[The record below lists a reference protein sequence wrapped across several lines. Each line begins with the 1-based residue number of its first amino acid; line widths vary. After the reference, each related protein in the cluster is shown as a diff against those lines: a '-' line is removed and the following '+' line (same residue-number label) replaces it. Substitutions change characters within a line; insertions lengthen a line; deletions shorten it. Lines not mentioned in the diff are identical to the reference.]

1 MRAVKIRFEI
11 QDTAEVD
18 MRVTRRLAPRKRGV
32 GYATPYVLAEIKA
45 VHEHGCACTRWGK
58 KRGPCNCGGWELF
71 AATLRRLE
79 REGRRS

>member
-45 VHEHGCACTRWGK
+45 VHEHG
-58 KRGPCNCGGWELF
+58 
-71 AATLRRLE
+71 
-79 REGRRS
+79 